1 MRDERIIQ
9 AESELRKLA
18 DDYRRLREELLPVFR
33 MVKDH
38 SQPLPYGPN
47 SQFSASQTSPELY
60 NHSLISP
67 PVEQR
72 PSTNE
77 KSGTSLTRTFSKKL
91 FLGSTPKNN
100 SPTHIPNTIHEGRA
114 LADNTSLDP
123 SAAATAA
130 SNHLTAQM
138 SSGLSASSIPNN
150 SPSAIPQ
157 PSPTSP
163 APYQPQTLA
172 SRSYNRGDGNTSAP
186 TTSRSTYDSHT
197 DEPMRSNTTPQP
209 LSNGPTSASKLNPQN
224 NTLASSSASIAPSTK
239 GDSSRDRTNT
249 ASSNAAPPSAAA
261 ADPAGVEIFKSFRVG
276 LEDPCYKVLPAA
288 LRKYNIQADWR
299 QYALY
304 IVFGDQERCVGLEE
318 KPLSLF
324 KQYDKEGKKPM
335 FMLRKLAQGFE
346 GVEQPAQG
354 GGGGGTGLGVGGLR
368 DVSSSA
374 SLRGPMSGFNVP
386 GGVL

>member
-1 MRDERIIQ
+1 M
-9 AESELRKLA
+9 RKLA

-33 MVKDH
+33 MVKEH

-47 SQFSASQTSPELY
+47 SQYSAAQTSPELY
-60 NHSLISP
+60 NHSLTSP
-67 PVEQR
+67 PVGINA
-72 PSTNE
+72 NE
-77 KSGTSLTRTFSKKL
+77 KSSLARTFSKKL
-91 FLGSTPKNN
+91 LLGSTPKNN
-100 SPTHIPNTIHEGRA
+100 SPTHVPNTIHEGRTF
-114 LADNTSLDP
+114 ADNTSLDP

-138 SSGLSASSIPNN
+138 SGGLSASSIPNS

-163 APYQPQTLA
+163 APYQPHTLA
-172 SRSYNRGDGNTSAP
+172 SRSYNRDGNTSAP
-186 TTSRSTYDSHT
+186 TTSRSTYDGHS
-197 DEPMRSNTTPQP
+197 DEPMRSNTTPQL

-239 GDSSRDRTNT
+239 GELSRDRTNT
-249 ASSNAAPPSAAA
+249 ASSTNPPSSAA

-299 QYALY
+299 HYALY

-335 FMLRKLAQGFE
+335 FMLRKLAQGSVE
-346 GVEQPAQG
+346 GNDQLAQAA
-354 GGGGGTGLGVGGLR
+354 GGGTGLGVGGLR

-374 SLRGPMSGFNVP
+374 SLRGPAPGFNHVP

>member
-1 MRDERIIQ
+1 MI
-9 AESELRKLA
+9 
-18 DDYRRLREELLPVFR
+18 
-33 MVKDH
+33 KDH

-47 SQFSASQTSPELY
+47 SQFSVSQTSPELY
-60 NHSLISP
+60 NHNLTSP
-67 PVEQR
+67 PAGQNA
-72 PSTNE
+72 NE
-77 KSGTSLTRTFSKKL
+77 KSGSSLTRSFSKKL

-114 LADNTSLDP
+114 LIDNASLDP

-172 SRSYNRGDGNTSAP
+172 SRSYNRDGNTSAP
-186 TTSRSTYDSHT
+186 TTSRTTYDGYT
-197 DEPMRSNTTPQP
+197 DEPLRSNTTPQP

-224 NTLASSSASIAPSTK
+224 NTLASSSASIAPSIK
-239 GDSSRDRTNT
+239 AESSRDRTNT
-249 ASSNAAPPSAAA
+249 SSTNSAPSSQAAA
-261 ADPAGVEIFKSFRVG
+261 GPAGVEIFKSFRVG

-304 IVFGDQERCVGLEE
+304 IVFGDQERCVGLDE

-335 FMLRKLAQGFE
+335 FMLRKVAPQGPFE
-346 GVEQPAQG
+346 GVEQPAQ
-354 GGGGGTGLGVGGLR
+354 GGTGLGVGGLR
-368 DVSSSA
+368 DVSSAA
-374 SLRGPMSGFNVP
+374 SLRGAFNLP